1 MPLFLLSNQLPD
13 NFDPS
18 SVTEETIR
26 EIHALN
32 DEAEAAGVR
41 VFAGG
46 LFPASHAKTV
56 RAQPNGDVVIT
67 DGPYMEAKEHI
78 GGFWILDCADMDEAL
93 AWARK
98 AAKSCQVAGEVREFL
113 PVPKEAAARAKR
125 MWLESAGR
133 NQQS

>member
-18 SVTEETIR
+18 TVTEETIR
-26 EIHALN
+26 EINALN
-32 DEAEAAGVR
+32 EEAEAAGIR

-46 LFPASHAKTV
+46 LFPASMAKTV
-56 RAQPNGDVVIT
+56 RAQPNGEVVIT
-67 DGPYMEAKEHI
+67 DGPYLEAKEHI

-93 AWARK
+93 GWARR

-113 PVPKEAAARAKR
+113 PLPKEAAARAKR
-125 MWLESAGR
+125 LWLESAV
-133 NQQS
+133 QSQES